1 MFSTIATIVMKL
13 RKPSGICNSESLME
27 WRLKKAAEYG
37 YMMAMG
43 QFINTN
49 KNTWK

>member
-1 MFSTIATIVMKL
+1 MFDTIATIVTQM
-13 RKPSGICNSESLME
+13 RVPTEIRNSDFAME